1 MFKSCLAILLSW
13 CYNTIT
19 EVYITPCRGDCVMG
33 KQTYASTPRYR
44 IYPTAQ
50 QRQQIDITIDAAR
63 FIHNYFLSKILEQW
77 QATGEYPEYRKLQA
91 QLPALRKDYPWLQTA
106 TSSAMQAALLHLI
119 RAFKFCDC
127 RRANG
132 LFPGTPHFKS
142 KDSYQQSYRNSN
154 SYTNVV
160 VVGNRVKLP
169 KIPDIKICRAPDICG
184 RIVAATVTREGA
196 DSYYISFCYVPEN
209 RPLPATGRAVGVDL
223 GIKTYAVTSD
233 GDSMELYHPDK
244 RQLARLQHLRDQL
257 RRQTRGSNRWRKTSE
272 KIWRLNRKFSN
283 RRKDSIHKITSK
295 LVRNY
300 DIICIESLYHQSMM
314 SQNEYR
320 YRAVKYSGWN
330 EFKRQ
335 IHYKCEKYGR
345 QLVSVS
351 RFFPSTQLCSVC
363 GYKYPPAKRLT
374 VRDWTCP
381 VCGTAHDRDAN
392 AAINILHEGLRLVD
406 QAQAA

>member
-1 MFKSCLAILLSW
+1 M
-13 CYNTIT
+13 
-19 EVYITPCRGDCVMG
+19 
-33 KQTYASTPRYR
+33 
-44 IYPTAQ
+44 
-50 QRQQIDITIDAAR
+50 
-63 FIHNYFLSKILEQW
+63 
-77 QATGEYPEYRKLQA
+77 
-91 QLPALRKDYPWLQTA
+91 
-106 TSSAMQAALLHLI
+106 
-119 RAFKFCDC
+119 
-127 RRANG
+127 
-132 LFPGTPHFKS
+132 
-142 KDSYQQSYRNSN
+142 
-154 SYTNVV
+154 
-160 VVGNRVKLP
+160 
-169 KIPDIKICRAPDICG
+169 
-184 RIVAATVTREGA
+184 
-196 DSYYISFCYVPEN
+196 
-209 RPLPATGRAVGVDL
+209 
-223 GIKTYAVTSD
+223 TSD

-392 AAINILHEGLRLVD
+392 AAINILHEGLRLVN
-406 QAQAA
+406 QASAA